1 MIYSLKLETAFVL
14 VGVLLIAA
22 HALAL
27 FKPAPVQAWLRS
39 FPRSRNWGLTLVT
52 IAAVWFFFLVAKM
65 DLGEFT
71 NWRQT
76 VLIATPI
83 AWILTWK
90 YVDEFLA
97 VRALGMIVLLAAE
110 PLLEAAFL
118 RPEPAAQ
125 LLRLLVYVWIVFA
138 MFWVGTPYTLRDQIA
153 WITAAEKRWRAAALA
168 GLAYGAVADRFDADF
183 VEVGGL
189 IFWDLEHFRFILSR
203 HGAPDTTKTCSCGPR
218 FIPQDDRLNR
228 NRFSSSRRRPRRS
241 A

>member
-1 MIYSLKLETAFVL
+1 MIYSLKLETAFII
-14 VGVLLIAA
+14 VGLFLIAM

-27 FKPAPVQAWLRS
+27 LRPAAVQGWLRS
-39 FPRSRNWGLTLVT
+39 FPRSRTWGIALVS
-52 IAAVWFFFLVAKM
+52 IAAAWFFFLVAKM

-97 VRALGMIVLLAAE
+97 VRALGMLVLLAAE

-118 RPEPAAQ
+118 RPEVT
-125 LLRLLVYVWIVFA
+125 RLFLVALVYVWIVFA

-153 WITAAEKRWRAAALA
+153 WITGAQKRWRAAAFA
-168 GLAYGAVADRFDADF
+168 GLAYGALLI
-183 VEVGGL
+183 GL
-189 IFWDLEHFRFILSR
+189 TL
-203 HGAPDTTKTCSCGPR
+203 TCSKPG
-218 FIPQDDRLNR
+218 
-228 NRFSSSRRRPRRS
+228 S
-241 A
+241 